1 MKRVIYLFVLFFSFS
16 FYGQNDTI
24 SNNNIQISKVFIK
37 TKNLIYRGIKNE
49 IFINVPNFESLT
61 ASSPGLSIENGRFFI
76 VPTKGIEQKLFLRFK
91 NNDGVFVNEEH
102 IFKIEQID
110 SVQGVINDKNCVFC
124 VVLIKKKE
132 LLNSKISMK
141 IPNHP
146 FIDELE
152 VGGFQITYNSKKNK
166 KTTLK
171 NEGNILSIDNYKIL
185 SNLKIGSRFIIHN
198 IYNKSRCE
206 FCSEFISAIQIEI
219 IE

>member
-1 MKRVIYLFVLFFSFS
+1 
-16 FYGQNDTI
+16 
-24 SNNNIQISKVFIK
+24 
-37 TKNLIYRGIKNE
+37 
-49 IFINVPNFESLT
+49 
-61 ASSPGLSIENGRFFI
+61 
-76 VPTKGIEQKLFLRFK
+76 
-91 NNDGVFVNEEH
+91 
-102 IFKIEQID
+102 
-110 SVQGVINDKNCVFC
+110 
-124 VVLIKKKE
+124 
-132 LLNSKISMK
+132 MK